1 MTSDK
6 TSHAER
12 APLECRVMP
21 LPLGTQTQW
30 GKIEMVGI
38 TGGERYYWM
47 LDKHKCV
54 SMIPA
59 FMVEQGHNDKA

>member
-1 MTSDK
+1 MTNDK
-6 TSHAER
+6 TSR
-12 APLECRVMP
+12 LLGTPLECRVMP
-21 LPLGTQTQW
+21 LALGTQTKW

-47 LDKHKCV
+47 LDKYKCV

-59 FMVEQGHNDKA
+59 FMVEQGHNV